1 MAVKAF
7 LFLQE
12 IVVLANRS
20 PYEVS
25 VGFYRDPALKILFC
39 SRCEMIPF
47 MLPYLNVGREESN
60 MMPQI
65 SENVTWKNLGSS
77 VVLLNLVDSSYYV
90 LNETASLAFRAVLD
104 GKTSQQ
110 IAASFA
116 GEYDCSADQASADV
130 AETLDYL
137 TKEGLLKA
145 A

>member
-1 MAVKAF
+1 
-7 LFLQE
+7 
-12 IVVLANRS
+12 
-20 PYEVS
+20 
-25 VGFYRDPALKILFC
+25 
-39 SRCEMIPF
+39 MIPF